1 MVHVGKHEGYV
12 RWRGSY
18 ADVAAAYLVLRTA
31 DRITLEMG
39 SFHATKF
46 AGPRHKAAK
55 FEWKRFVGPVDRV
68 ALRVTSKRSTLYH
81 ERGAGE
87 RTAGAIAGPPPR
99 RRYARAT
106 GLPWN
111 AGVTTSNGGVR
122 VRVLHLA

>member
-1 MVHVGKHEGYV
+1 VVHVGKHEGYV

-68 ALRVTSKRSTLYH
+68 ALRVTSKRRCTTS
-81 ERGAGE
+81 A
-87 RTAGAIAGPPPR
+87 APANAPPR
-99 RRYARAT
+99 LSPGHRQGAATRERPACRGTRA
-106 GLPWN
+106 
-111 AGVTTSNGGVR
+111 
-122 VRVLHLA
+122 